1 MLIKKNILN
10 KKKNKTKM
18 MIKEINN
25 AFNNS
30 GNKLLLI
37 IWFSYWNITG
47 FWILEDLDDVYN
59 LSNEPAKG

>member
-1 MLIKKNILN
+1 
-10 KKKNKTKM
+10 M
-18 MIKEINN
+18 MKLMKGINN

-47 FWILEDLDDVYN
+47 FRY
-59 LSNEPAKG
+59 

>member
-1 MLIKKNILN
+1 
-10 KKKNKTKM
+10 M

>member
-1 MLIKKNILN
+1 
-10 KKKNKTKM
+10 M

-37 IWFSYWNITG
+37 IWLSYWNITS

>member
-1 MLIKKNILN
+1 
-10 KKKNKTKM
+10 M

-37 IWFSYWNITG
+37 IWFSYWNWFLDIRG
-47 FWILEDLDDVYN
+47 FRQCL
-59 LSNEPAKG
+59 